1 MRRFVVTFWES
12 FMPAHPKSTAAPST
26 SATDPLVPAK
36 RKKAAQT
43 AKRAGEPAQTGA
55 SARPLKSVTTAKA
68 AAKATPASRSK
79 NPAKEADVQT
89 QREEVLQASVKA
101 PAKASAKAKA
111 KEKTKAPEAAPSAG
125 VATTSARKA
134 SSTVSYTHLTLPT

>member
-79 NPAKEADVQT
+79 NPAKEADVKLKAA
-89 QREEVLQASVKA
+89 ESASNEA
-101 PAKASAKAKA
+101 DLAAAEAKI
-111 KEKTKAPEAAPSAG
+111 AAA
-125 VATTSARKA
+125 AAE
-134 SSTVSYTHLTLPT
+134 